1 MIISYSAAAQ
11 SALRRTVVYMID
23 GGSDAGTVSVYGGE
37 IPASPDSPV
46 GARPLLAKLKF
57 KRNPRVGPDE
67 AYGEFEEGIVGQSG
81 RATWAR
87 IMNDGSA
94 VFDCD
99 VGELGSDAAIR
110 LNTVELRKGGPLTF
124 QLFGPKYL

>member
-1 MIISYSAAAQ
+1 MIWYSAAAQ
-11 SALRRTVVYMID
+11 SALRRTIVYLMD
-23 GGSDAGTVSVYGGE
+23 GGSDAGTINVYGGTK
-37 IPASPDSPV
+37 PASPDSPV
-46 GARPLLAKLKF
+46 GARQLLAKLKF

-87 IMNDGSA
+87 ITNDGSA

-99 VGELGSDAAIR
+99 VG
-110 LNTVELRKGGPLTF
+110 
-124 QLFGPKYL
+124 